1 MSAAGHYL
9 QALLIVALL
18 AGILLGAR
26 RLGGAGS
33 AQAPANFGGCCNRCD
48 CERNAP
54 APTTEDS

>member
-18 AGILLGAR
+18 AGILLGTR
-26 RLGGAGS
+26 RLGGA
-33 AQAPANFGGCCNRCD
+33 QTPANFGGCCNRCD